1 MLLSSFRKLKIETDV
16 DVTNIRLY
24 IKSNRLYLVIRRAF
38 LYFLMKNNEIGKTAS
53 FGVIHV
59 KPIDKILKEMYLLE
73 NNCVYFIC
81 LFKKKPL
88 KF

>member
-1 MLLSSFRKLKIETDV
+1 
-16 DVTNIRLY
+16 
-24 IKSNRLYLVIRRAF
+24 
-38 LYFLMKNNEIGKTAS
+38 MKNNEIGKTAS

-81 LFKKKPL
+81 LFKKKTFKVLVRYSSDETRL
-88 KF
+88 KIAK